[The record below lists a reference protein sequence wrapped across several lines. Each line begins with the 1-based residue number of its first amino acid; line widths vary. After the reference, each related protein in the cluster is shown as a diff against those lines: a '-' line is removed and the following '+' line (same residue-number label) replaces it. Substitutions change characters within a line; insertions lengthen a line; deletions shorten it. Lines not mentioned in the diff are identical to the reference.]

1 MRRRELRRLAATR
14 GSIENDRFQR
24 LNKLKSVAE
33 LFQGFDMDG
42 KRFVA
47 ERLCNVSLSPDDQ
60 DSISL
65 LQEQEPLS
73 QESPLQESSP
83 QKLLPLPVYPIFP
96 PLDVPV
102 CIEHY
107 SPLIHQF

>member
-24 LNKLKSVAE
+24 LNKLKSVTE

-47 ERLCNVSLSPDDQ
+47 ERLCNVSLSPNDQ
-60 DSISL
+60 DSIPSL
-65 LQEQEPLS
+65 REQESPPQEPLS
-73 QESPLQESSP
+73 QESS
-83 QKLLPLPVYPIFP
+83 PLPVYPIFP

-102 CIEHY
+102 CI
-107 SPLIHQF
+107 